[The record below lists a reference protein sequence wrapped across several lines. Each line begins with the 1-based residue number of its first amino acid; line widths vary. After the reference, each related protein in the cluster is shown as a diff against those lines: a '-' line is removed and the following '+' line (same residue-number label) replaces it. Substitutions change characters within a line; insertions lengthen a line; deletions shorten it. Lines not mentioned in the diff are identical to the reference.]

1 MRVCLIASARF
12 PIREPFMGGLEA
24 HTHALAGA
32 LVARG
37 HDVSVFAAPGSDA
50 SLGVHELPVPEFTSS
65 AAARADVGSRPEAW
79 MQEHHS
85 YLGLMLALSG
95 GRHGDFDVVHNN
107 SLHHLPVAMSR
118 AVAVPVLTTL
128 HTPPLA
134 WLESAIAYAAPT
146 SAFVAVSDHVS
157 RAWRGA
163 VASRVVPNGVDTD
176 FWSLGPGG
184 GRVLWSG
191 RIVPEKA
198 PHEAVE
204 AALTAGLPIDVAG
217 PVHDSAY
224 FRERVQPLLGP
235 TACYLGHLG
244 GRELQRRVATA
255 GAVVVTPAWEEPF
268 GLVAAEALACGT
280 PVAGYARGALPEV
293 VDGSTGCLVAPG
305 DVSALAAALRRAI
318 RLDRAAARERA
329 CRLWNLHRMVDDYE
343 QIYLELAENRGAA

>member
-1 MRVCLIASARF
+1 M
-12 PIREPFMGGLEA
+12 
-24 HTHALAGA
+24 
-32 LVARG
+32 
-37 HDVSVFAAPGSDA
+37 
-50 SLGVHELPVPEFTSS
+50 
-65 AAARADVGSRPEAW
+65 
-79 MQEHHS
+79 
-85 YLGLMLALSG
+85 
-95 GRHGDFDVVHNN
+95 
-107 SLHHLPVAMSR
+107 
-118 AVAVPVLTTL
+118 
-128 HTPPLA
+128 
-134 WLESAIAYAAPT
+134 
-146 SAFVAVSDHVS
+146 
-157 RAWRGA
+157 
-163 VASRVVPNGVDTD
+163 VPNGVDPD
-176 FWSLGPGG
+176 FWPWDRGVDGS
-184 GRVLWSG
+184 VWSG

-204 AALTAGLPIDVAG
+204 AALTAGLPHRRRGSGAD
-217 PVHDSAY
+217 PAY

-244 GRELQRRVATA
+244 RRELQRPVATA

-268 GLVAAEALACGT
+268 GLVAAEAMACGT